1 MGSALVTLPD
11 GRRAKVTYETQEQLE
26 SAVAEL
32 EQPASV
38 QAGNNLRAIPR
49 QLGLAARYAVEGAG
63 ALPAMVGNVVGG
75 LYNAG
80 ADAIQGDGQG
90 FRFPDQNA
98 ALSGALTSAGL
109 PEPQGADE
117 RVVGDIS
124 RLMAGAATVAGGAGK
139 LATGAS
145 GAGKELLTTLAANPG
160 SQMASAAGAGA
171 AGGSVREAGG
181 GPWEQFAASLLGGI
195 AAPVALSAA
204 QSGGRQI
211 ANAARAAL
219 KPHEIDGQVQV
230 VFERAGVDWGKL
242 SASARQ
248 QLVEDAKAAVYSGQQ
263 LDDMAL
269 KRLADYRSTGAT
281 PLTGDITQDP
291 GLLTKQRNLAKTQA
305 NMDAPGSLDLSLV
318 QNQNAKAVLGAL
330 DESASSSKDA
340 YATGQAV
347 IDRTKSVDDALTVE
361 KNAAYEAARDAAGQ
375 DFPLTPATFINKA
388 RLELDRQLKGKHLP
402 AEISNTLD
410 DIASGKAPFDVRVID
425 ILKTDLATASRGAKD
440 GNVRAA
446 IKIVRDAL
454 ESTEPKL
461 GQFGGNQVVTK
472 EAGDAIAAASKL
484 PKEALALLDKARKLS
499 ASQFKW
505 RESAPF
511 IEDALGGSEPDRF
524 VQKHVINGSVKNLA
538 ELRKLAGN
546 DPILRDAVRTQLV
559 GYIKARG
566 GADTDVTKFSS
577 AGLEKGLEQIG
588 DRKLSMWFTPQ
599 EINKLK
605 SAVNVA
611 KYMQSQPIGSAV
623 NNSNSGAMIVAK
635 VLDFI
640 QSKSKLVPFG
650 EAMIAGPITNIRAG
664 AQARQ
669 LQNVGNAL
677 VVPVPRQPLPAGAI
691 ALGAAVPPRNE
702 DRRN

>member
-26 SAVAEL
+26 AAVAEL

-38 QAGNNLRAIPR
+38 QAGANLRAIPR
-49 QLGLAARYAVEGAG
+49 QVGLAARYAVEGA
-63 ALPAMVGNVVGG
+63 ASLPAMAGNVVGG

-98 ALSGALTSAGL
+98 ALSGVLSSAGL
-109 PEPQGADE
+109 PEPQTADE

-124 RLMAGAATVAGGAGK
+124 RLMAGSATAIGGANAIAK
-139 LATGAS
+139 GAE
-145 GAGKELLTTLAANPG
+145 GGTKALLTSLAANPG

-181 GPWEQFAASLLGGI
+181 GPWEQFAAALLGGVV
-195 AAPVALSAA
+195 APLALSAGQA
-204 QSGGRQI
+204 GVRQ
-211 ANAARAAL
+211 AENALRVAMS
-219 KPHEIDGQVQV
+219 PGEIDGHVKV
-230 VFERAGVDWGKL
+230 VFERAGVDWASL
-242 SASARQ
+242 SARTRQ

-269 KRLADYRSTGAT
+269 RRLADYRNTGAT

-291 GLLTKQRNLAKTQA
+291 GLLTTQRNLAKTQA
-305 NMDAPGSLDLSLV
+305 NMADPGAVNLSQI
-318 QNQNAKAVLGAL
+318 QNQNAKAVIGAL
-330 DESASSSKDA
+330 DDSASSAKDA

-347 IDRTKSVDDALTVE
+347 IERVKSVDDALTVE
-361 KNAAYEAARDAAGQ
+361 KNAAYDAARDAAGQ

-402 AEISNTLD
+402 TEISNTLD
-410 DIASGKAPFDVRVID
+410 DIASGKTPFDVRVID

-461 GQFGGNQVVTK
+461 GQFGGQQIVTK
-472 EAGDAIAAASKL
+472 EAGDAIADASQL

-499 ASQFKW
+499 ATQFKW

-511 IEDALGGSEPDRF
+511 IEDALGGAEPDRF
-524 VQKHVINGSVKNLA
+524 VLKHIINGPVSNLA
-538 ELRKLAGN
+538 KLRKLAGD

-559 GYIKARG
+559 AYIKSRG
-566 GADTDVTKFSS
+566 GVDKDVTKFSS